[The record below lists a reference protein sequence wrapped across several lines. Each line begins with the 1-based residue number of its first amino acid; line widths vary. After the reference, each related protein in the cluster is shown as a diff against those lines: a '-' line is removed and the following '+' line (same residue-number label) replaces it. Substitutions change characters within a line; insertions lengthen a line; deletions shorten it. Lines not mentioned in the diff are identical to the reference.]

1 MKKKTEEILI
11 KRSRRLF
18 KKKDLKILAN
28 KKAII
33 NTTNKNNILK
43 EISKFHTQEYNI
55 KNNVPQKIICS
66 NKKVLDYL
74 EKQDLNK
81 YYYSNKIINGSI
93 YSENSDINLNKK
105 CKLINSQKNFRKYS
119 MDKYKTRSNF
129 SEIMNNIEYY
139 IDKNGNPNS
148 MKYFKSNN
156 MKENE
161 NKPIAY
167 IVQGNKN
174 KNTLIDLKGNVI
186 PKNKDGDY
194 SISKDK
200 ILLIKNFD
208 VQHPELRVYGEGKH
222 KAINNENDKNQNN
235 ICLNSPNFSPK
246 LYFDYKRITNLLTNN
261 NTIENNNFNLFRK
274 KKVNAGNNSVSKI
287 NTHLTSPKNM
297 PDKNFGYQ
305 KHYSI
310 QNNKNLIND
319 EENNDDIPFANNVY
333 SFAINNV
340 KGNNSNSL
348 DNLYYNKTE
357 SNNISEKFI
366 TNKELNFRA
375 NNQNIL
381 NINDEFNQYSSSNI
395 YNNNYK
401 INNNNNSNSNNNII
415 YKNEN
420 NNNNNFKYSN
430 EIYYETNLKKDRCS
444 SAINIFNKKEDE
456 ANELDNINKYNNYEK
471 NNINCLKIDN
481 IDENKIQK
489 IAYKP
494 KKNHVNRKIVKRKHH
509 SFNKINFNSHEQP
522 TFSKILISN
531 DMNEDIINY
540 MKKDKYNR
548 NENNSIKE
556 IDYNNNLRFLNQLI
570 EQKKKIISEYYLNSI
585 FEEKKENKNR
595 HKRKT
600 FCFNNNN
607 KTDRL
612 NCSNNNKMIIKRNSF
627 RNIEENKNA
636 LYDDNKINH
645 IINKY
650 KNNSLINRNRSK
662 NQKLKNILFT
672 YERLFKRKNSDFQSK
687 TYQNKNKY
695 FNEDNKDDIEY
706 KKEQKPKKKIKYLT
720 PNSTKNKDSNYIIDN
735 ESTGN
740 QIYTL
745 NYDSTT
751 RTNKTNRTNET
762 NRRKYVSCDEKN
774 EFIFNITQSK
784 TLLNNIN
791 CDNNLYNYTYR
802 KIKSSVKNKCP
813 DLESNSDVKR
823 KSKKLL
829 NSNSHNTID
838 NNYNN
843 HFFDNFNKTYKEEN
857 LNINENYFKLLKNEG
872 KESCLK
878 NNLEKSAMDKEKYK
892 IINYS
897 KEEKNKEFLKNIK
910 KPIIINSQSYIYDS
924 FGSDIKYNSNTKNR
938 VSNTRNN
945 HILNNKTINNCS
957 LRYKNILKNK
967 NITEDENDKREERK
981 FSYDKENYNMNGNNH
996 NNMLLITNITKC
1008 PQCHCLF
1015 GQPTQLLQK
1024 KNNKE

>member
-1 MKKKTEEILI
+1 
-11 KRSRRLF
+11 
-18 KKKDLKILAN
+18 
-28 KKAII
+28 
-33 NTTNKNNILK
+33 
-43 EISKFHTQEYNI
+43 
-55 KNNVPQKIICS
+55 
-66 NKKVLDYL
+66 
-74 EKQDLNK
+74 
-81 YYYSNKIINGSI
+81 
-93 YSENSDINLNKK
+93 
-105 CKLINSQKNFRKYS
+105 
-119 MDKYKTRSNF
+119 
-129 SEIMNNIEYY
+129 
-139 IDKNGNPNS
+139 
-148 MKYFKSNN
+148 
-156 MKENE
+156 
-161 NKPIAY
+161 
-167 IVQGNKN
+167 
-174 KNTLIDLKGNVI
+174 
-186 PKNKDGDY
+186 
-194 SISKDK
+194 
-200 ILLIKNFD
+200 
-208 VQHPELRVYGEGKH
+208 
-222 KAINNENDKNQNN
+222 
-235 ICLNSPNFSPK
+235 
-246 LYFDYKRITNLLTNN
+246 
-261 NTIENNNFNLFRK
+261 
-274 KKVNAGNNSVSKI
+274 
-287 NTHLTSPKNM
+287 
-297 PDKNFGYQ
+297 
-305 KHYSI
+305 
-310 QNNKNLIND
+310 
-319 EENNDDIPFANNVY
+319 
-333 SFAINNV
+333 
-340 KGNNSNSL
+340 
-348 DNLYYNKTE
+348 
-357 SNNISEKFI
+357 
-366 TNKELNFRA
+366 
-375 NNQNIL
+375 
-381 NINDEFNQYSSSNI
+381 
-395 YNNNYK
+395 
-401 INNNNNSNSNNNII
+401 
-415 YKNEN
+415 
-420 NNNNNFKYSN
+420 
-430 EIYYETNLKKDRCS
+430 
-444 SAINIFNKKEDE
+444 
-456 ANELDNINKYNNYEK
+456 
-471 NNINCLKIDN
+471 
-481 IDENKIQK
+481 
-489 IAYKP
+489 
-494 KKNHVNRKIVKRKHH
+494 
-509 SFNKINFNSHEQP
+509 
-522 TFSKILISN
+522 
-531 DMNEDIINY
+531 MNEDIINY

-607 KTDRL
+607 NNKTDRL
-612 NCSNNNKMIIKRNSF
+612 NRSNNNKMIIKRNSF

-802 KIKSSVKNKCP
+802 KIKSSIKNKCP

-878 NNLEKSAMDKEKYK
+878 NNLEKSAMDKEKYN

-924 FGSDIKYNSNTKNR
+924 FGSDMKYNSNTKNR

-981 FSYDKENYNMNGNNH
+981 FSYDKENYNTNGNNH

>member
-1 MKKKTEEILI
+1 MKKKTEEILL

-55 KNNVPQKIICS
+55 KNNYPQKIICPS
-66 NKKVLDYL
+66 KKVLDYL
-74 EKQDLNK
+74 EKEDLNR
-81 YYYSNKIINGSI
+81 YYYSNKILSGSI
-93 YSENSDINLNKK
+93 NNENSDINLNKK

-119 MDKYKTRSNF
+119 MDKYKTRNNF
-129 SEIMNNIEYY
+129 SDMMNGIEYY

-148 MKYFKSNN
+148 MKCFKSNN

-200 ILLIKNFD
+200 ILLVKNFD

-222 KAINNENDKNQNN
+222 KVINNENDKSQNN

-274 KKVNAGNNSVSKI
+274 KKVNAGNNSVNKI

-297 PDKNFGYQ
+297 SDKSMLGNQ
-305 KHYSI
+305 KHFSI
-310 QNNKNLIND
+310 QYNKNLIND
-319 EENNDDIPFANNVY
+319 EDNNDDIPFKNNVY

-340 KGNNSNSL
+340 DRNKSNTL

-357 SNNISEKFI
+357 SNNFSEKLI
-366 TNKELNFRA
+366 TNKELNFRT
-375 NNQNIL
+375 NNKNIL
-381 NINDEFNQYSSSNI
+381 NINEEFNQYSSSNI
-395 YNNNYK
+395 YDDNYK
-401 INNNNNSNSNNNII
+401 IINNNIL
-415 YKNEN
+415 YKKEKN
-420 NNNNNFKYSN
+420 NNTNAKKPN
-430 EIYYETNLKKDRCS
+430 EIYYETNLKSNRCS
-444 SAINIFNKKEDE
+444 SAINIFNKKETNDLG
-456 ANELDNINKYNNYEK
+456 NTYKFNNYEK
-471 NNINCLKIDN
+471 NNINSLKIDN

-489 IAYKP
+489 IVYKP

-509 SFNKINFNSHEQP
+509 SFNKINFNSQEQP
-522 TFSKILISN
+522 TFSKILNSN

-540 MKKDKYNR
+540 MQKDKYSR
-548 NENNSIKE
+548 NDNNNIKD
-556 IDYNNNLRFLNQLI
+556 IDYNNLRFLNQLI
-570 EQKKKIISEYYLNSI
+570 EQKKKIISEYYLNRL
-585 FEEKKENKNR
+585 FEEKKTNRNR
-595 HKRKT
+595 HKRRA
-600 FCFNNNN
+600 FCFNNNTNNNTN

-612 NCSNNNKMIIKRNSF
+612 NRSNNNKMYIKRNSF
-627 RNIEENKNA
+627 RNIEENKNISN
-636 LYDDNKINH
+636 DDYKINN

-650 KNNSLINRNRSK
+650 KNNSFINGNRSK
-662 NQKLKNILFT
+662 NQKLKNLLFT

-687 TYQNKNKY
+687 TYKNKNKNKY
-695 FNEDNKDDIEY
+695 FNDDCKDDIDY
-706 KKEQKPKKKIKYLT
+706 KKDKSPKKKIKYLT
-720 PNSTKNKDSNYIIDN
+720 PNSTKNKDSNNYIIDK
-735 ESTGN
+735 EDTGN
-740 QIYTL
+740 KMYTL

-751 RTNKTNRTNET
+751 RTNRTNKTNESNK
-762 NRRKYVSCDEKN
+762 RKYVSCDEKN
-774 EFIFNITQSK
+774 EFIYNMTQSK

-791 CDNNLYNYTYR
+791 YDNNSYNYTYR
-802 KIKSSVKNKCP
+802 KIKSSNKNKCP
-813 DLESNSDVKR
+813 DIETNTDVKR
-823 KSKKLL
+823 KSKKLF
-829 NSNSHNTID
+829 NSNSHYTID
-838 NNYNN
+838 NN
-843 HFFDNFNKTYKEEN
+843 HFFDNFNKTCKEKN

-872 KESCLK
+872 KESFHK
-878 NNLEKSAMDKEKYK
+878 NNLEQSDLDSKEKYN
-892 IINYS
+892 IANYS

-910 KPIIINSQSYIYDS
+910 KPIIINSQSYIYDN
-924 FGSDIKYNSNTKNR
+924 FGSDMKQNSNTKSR
-938 VSNTRNN
+938 ISNTRNK
-945 HILNNKTINNCS
+945 HILNNKTINNS
-957 LRYKNILKNK
+957 SFRYKNILKNN
-967 NITEDENDKREERK
+967 NITEDENDKKEERK
-981 FSYDKENYNMNGNNH
+981 FSYDKNYNFNGNNP
-996 NNMLLITNITKC
+996 NNLLLITNITKC

-1024 KNNKE
+1024 KNNNE